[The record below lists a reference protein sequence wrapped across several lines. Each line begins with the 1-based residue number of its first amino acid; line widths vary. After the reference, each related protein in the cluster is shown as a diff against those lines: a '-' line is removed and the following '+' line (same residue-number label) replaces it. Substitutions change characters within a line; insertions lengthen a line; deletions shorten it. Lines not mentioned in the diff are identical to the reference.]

1 MTEARRT
8 PTSRSPTAAEPEQPG
23 APSAAAEPGSAFVTV
38 VGASASAPVRA
49 LAPLLRRRGMRIAA
63 AFVGVLAALLGF
75 LPQLGALAYES
86 ALVMGIVLPPV
97 VLLASS
103 AELLD
108 AEEAPFDHYARGL
121 ANAAALFAIV
131 LFVDVLHG
139 LRVGFCDPWGGLE
152 NWLLGPGLGALLAGA
167 WSAVVAEVARAR
179 HARRSL
185 RLVLALAL
193 PIGSI
198 ALSVWRFYT
207 SPMVH
212 AYDPFVGFFSG
223 TLYDTI
229 VELAGLRSYRLGT
242 LATLGALLVASVV
255 SSRDRR
261 GRLVLREPRRLGF
274 WAVGVSLAASSVAHT
289 ALGPRLGH
297 WHSSASIAEALG
309 GRRVVG
315 RCELV
320 YGRGIATR
328 EIERLGR
335 DCDAYV
341 EEIEAWLGAR
351 GPETIRVFVFES
363 ARQKQSFMGAAHTNI
378 AKPWRAEV
386 YVQGT
391 SYPHRVLGHELAHV
405 IAGASARGPFA
416 VAGSLGG
423 LLPDPGLIE
432 GLAVAASPR
441 DEDLSAEQWARA
453 MKELGLLPSLER
465 LFALGFLGENS
476 STAYTASGAFV
487 SWVRDTHGNEVLRRW
502 YGGEPLEALTGE
514 RWAALERRWH
524 EGLDLVELPES
535 ARVVAEARFKR
546 PGFFARSCPRA
557 VDACRERSE
566 RLADRGD
573 VGGAIAELDRAV
585 ALDPKDPRLRLD
597 RAELSA
603 KLGDGTE
610 RVAALAAI
618 VADESLPRQFRDQA
632 LQARADLALS
642 AGSVEEA
649 AALYEELVPRTLD
662 EAKLRTLHVKL
673 AAARDPVLRPALS
686 ALLIDREADPQRVH
700 AYALLGELRS
710 QRPDDGLAWYLIGRA
725 RYEAGDWAGAS
736 EDLEA
741 ALTRRLE
748 IPRVELEALRLA
760 VLSACS
766 AGAPGRARLRLE
778 AYLAHPDARPARK
791 DTLRRLV
798 HRCDR
803 DGAGAAQHP

>member
-8 PTSRSPTAAEPEQPG
+8 PTSRSPTEADPGEPG
-23 APSAAAEPGSAFVTV
+23 APVGGAEPGSPFVSVAEGST
-38 VGASASAPVRA
+38 SPPVRA
-49 LAPLLRRRGMRIAA
+49 LAPFLRRRGMRLAA
-63 AFVGVLAALLGF
+63 AFVGALAALLGF

-86 ALVMGIVLPPV
+86 ALVMGIVLPSV

-108 AEEAPFDHYARGL
+108 ATETPFDHYARGL
-121 ANAAALFAIV
+121 ANGAALFAIA

-139 LRVGFCDPWGGLE
+139 LRVGFCDLWGGLE

-167 WSAVVAEVARAR
+167 WSAVVAELARP
-179 HARRSL
+179 RRSK
-185 RLVLALAL
+185 RAVRVGLALAL
-193 PIGSI
+193 TLGCI
-198 ALSVWRFYT
+198 ALSVLRFYT

-223 TLYDTI
+223 TLYDTV
-229 VELAGLRSYRLGT
+229 VELAGLRTYRLGT
-242 LATLGALLVASVV
+242 VATLSALLVASVV
-255 SSRDRR
+255 STRDRS
-261 GRLVLREPRRLGF
+261 GRLVLREPRRLGL
-274 WAVGVSLAASSVAHT
+274 WLVGGSLAALSVAHS

-297 WHSSASIAEALG
+297 WHDSTSIAEALG
-309 GRRVVG
+309 GRREVG

-320 YGRGIATR
+320 HGRGIAAP

-335 DCDAYV
+335 ECDAYV

-405 IAGASARGPFA
+405 IASASARGPFA

-453 MKELGLLPSLER
+453 MKELGVLPPLER

-476 STAYTASGAFV
+476 SAAYTASGAFV
-487 SWVRDTHGNEVLRRW
+487 SWVRDSFGDEALRRW
-502 YGGEPLEALTGE
+502 YGGESLERLTGE
-514 RWAALERRWH
+514 RWAALELRWH
-524 EGLDLVELPES
+524 ERLDAVDLPTS

-546 PGFFARSCPRA
+546 PGFFARVCPRA

-573 VGGAIAELDRAV
+573 VSGALAELDRAV
-585 ALDPKDPRLRLD
+585 ALDPKDPRLLLD

-603 KLGDGTE
+603 KLGDGAE
-610 RVAALAAI
+610 RGAVLAAV

-632 LQARADLALS
+632 LQSRADLALS
-642 AGSVEEA
+642 VGKVEEA
-649 AALYEELVPRTLD
+649 AALYEELLPRTLD
-662 EAKLRTLHVKL
+662 EARLRTLHVKL
-673 AAARDPVLRPALS
+673 AAARDPELRPAIS
-686 ALLIDREADPQRVH
+686 ALLIDREADPQRAH

-710 QRPDDGLAWYLIGRA
+710 RRPEDGLAWYLVGRA
-725 RYEAGDWAGAS
+725 RYDAGDWAGAS
-736 EDLEA
+736 EELEG
-741 ALTRRLE
+741 ALARRLE
-748 IPRVELEALRLA
+748 IPRVQLEALRLA

-766 AGAPGRARLRLE
+766 AGDPGRARLRLE
-778 AYLAHPDARPARK
+778 AYLEHPDARPARK

-798 HRCDR
+798 TRCER
-803 DGAGAAQHP
+803 GRGSAGSRP